1 MSSSNTDS
9 ISNNETATKVTLP
22 SDNVEADMHH
32 VATLVKAL
40 ENGAEMDA
48 SYEAIFRAVTENAK
62 SRDALMKAMTDST
75 KLSQSMVADFP
86 NPVEIT
92 SDFKASEDIAPTR
105 VVKKLTPPYGTKGF
119 SNEVYQV
126 ATDWILDVYA
136 YRHANSNN
144 VTVIVLHS
152 GSTSAPVT
160 RALFS
165 LWTTPETAHKFHYP
179 TAYDS
184 QLGDGEYSYH
194 ISYTHLINMIGPDG
208 KNPIPVELI
217 YDETIIAQQITFG
230 TGFPK
235 LTFEQG
241 PGRIHGMS
249 VFNSSFEVGTSI
261 FIEYSQLLVIPRYPV
276 PPPPSGR
283 IEVSV

>member
-9 ISNNETATKVTLP
+9 ISNNETVTKVALS
-22 SDNVEADMHH
+22 SDNAGANMHH
-32 VATLVKAL
+32 VATLVKAF
-40 ENGAEMDA
+40 EDGAEMDA
-48 SYEAIFRAVTENAK
+48 SYEAIFRAVMENAK
-62 SRDALMKAMTDST
+62 SRDALMKAMMDST
-75 KLSQSMVADFP
+75 KLHVLFYL
-86 NPVEIT
+86 EIT
-92 SDFKASEDIAPTR
+92 SDFKASEDLAPTR

-126 ATDWILDVYA
+126 GTDWILDVYA

-152 GSTSAPVT
+152 GSTPATVT
-160 RALFS
+160 LASFS

-217 YDETIIAQQITFG
+217 YDETIIAQRITFG
-230 TGFPK
+230 TGSPT

-241 PGRIHGMS
+241 PASRILGMS

-261 FIEYSQLLVIPRYPV
+261 FIGELSKFPGSVIFM
-276 PPPPSGR
+276 SM
-283 IEVSV
+283 E